1 MILEIIATSLEDA
14 VVAEQAGADRIEL
27 CAALSEDGLTP
38 SLGLIEAVVKGV
50 KIPVNVIVRPH
61 NRGFHYSETDLAV
74 MKTDIR
80 HIKRVG
86 AAGIVIGALTADDKV
101 DTQAISFLL
110 EEVED
115 LDVTFHRA
123 FDFVD
128 DQQVA
133 FETIAGYP
141 QINQILTSGGQAPAP
156 ESAAKLKKLVAQSKG
171 TSIQILAGNGMT
183 PESVTSLLTETG
195 LQEVHFGSAV
205 RVNRSFMHPINPAV
219 IRAIKNDLEKIYGQ

>member
-38 SLGLIEAVVKGV
+38 SLGLIQAVVEGV

-61 NRGFHYSETDLAV
+61 NSGFHYTEGDLAV
-74 MKTDIR
+74 MLTDIQ
-80 HIKRVG
+80 HIKRAG
-86 AAGIVIGALTADDKV
+86 AAGIVIGALTKDNKV
-101 DTQAISFLL
+101 DTEAISLL
-110 EEVED
+110 LKEAEG

-128 DQQVA
+128 DQLVA
-133 FETIAGYP
+133 LETITSFP

-156 ESAAKLKKLVAQSKG
+156 ESTEQLKKLVEQCKDND
-171 TSIQILAGNGMT
+171 IQILVGNGVT
-183 PESVTSLLTETG
+183 PESLSSLIEETG
-195 LQEVHFGSAV
+195 VREVHLGSGV
-205 RVNRSFMHPINPAV
+205 RVNRSFMHPVDAGVVTAV
-219 IRAIKNDLEKIYGQ
+219 KNKLKQLDK

>member
-14 VVAEQAGADRIEL
+14 IVAEQAGADRIEL

-61 NRGFHYSETDLAV
+61 NKGFHYSEDDLAV
-74 MKTDIR
+74 MLTDVR
-80 HIKRVG
+80 HIKRAG
-86 AAGIVIGALTADDKV
+86 AAGIVIGALTKDNKV
-101 DTQAISFLL
+101 DAEATSLL
-110 EEVED
+110 LKEAEG

-128 DQQVA
+128 DQFA
-133 FETIAGYP
+133 ALETIAGFP

-156 ESAAKLKKLVAQSKG
+156 ESTEQLKKLVKHCENE
-171 TSIQILAGNGMT
+171 SIQILAGNGVT
-183 PESVTSLLTETG
+183 PESLASLLEETG
-195 LQEVHFGSAV
+195 LEEVHLGSGV
-205 RVNRSFMHPINPAV
+205 RVNRSYKHPVDAEVVAAV
-219 IRAIKNDLEKIYGQ
+219 KKQLQQFGK